1 MFALLMGKRRK
12 LSLSPRNHW
21 TELRCRSSLEQVQVF
36 RGETMIDDATLDKI
50 RKALPQHLFRT
61 GDLALEL
68 RIDKRKLAF
77 MLGILQRLGE
87 VRRVEMRVVLS
98 AGFKTT
104 RSFWRKTT

>member
-1 MFALLMGKRRK
+1 MWSLLVGKGRELSVSTPRHWAEVRR
-12 LSLSPRNHW
+12 H
-21 TELRCRSSLEQVQVF
+21 SSLEQVQMF

-104 RSFWRKTT
+104 RSFWRKTA